1 MPKCGGCYIRDLL
14 INHYGFK
21 NSLPH
26 KKKTVLQDFF
36 VDPQHY
42 ENSDGTITT
51 IRKHGLVRYFQTPY
65 SESDVY
71 DELQDSEKRVVNNII
86 WHMISAIQIENR
98 IETEP
103 PVYNTPTTNAPPP
116 KTLTPNHKIPLP
128 PHEEF
133 ADHDLPMIYNKI
145 IGERLDQIQENEKDR
160 HVHLSQEQWTEYY
173 KFTFIRCPYAK
184 LHSAYLYCKKSEFED
199 CDPKYYED
207 FNEFVT
213 LRDKIGNEAWFHA
226 FITQLDHLVDFS
238 GNLHMNYIGHVE
250 NLDNDLLCILH
261 QIGIKEIK
269 HWDNIQNDR
278 IINRSKRDRPFYE
291 CYDDASFQFVNE
303 WFARDFQVFQM
314 KRFKNLQDLQN
325 YHRNKVSDLSK
336 KPTELYKRLS
346 LFKIYNVDK
355 IIECVENLGKEYDN
369 YIGNLK
375 IINRISDD
383 DHYFHHGKS
392 IVNDI
397 ITDIQKDIAKIHGSK
412 DFMGSV
418 LSYME
423 TTNGEFK
430 KPKKRC
436 KNCGFVA
443 HNFFAHIAHANICS
457 KIQSH
462 CIHYTNS
469 PGTESNPLNK

>member
-1 MPKCGGCYIRDLL
+1 MPKCGGCYVRDLL

-21 NSLPH
+21 HALPH

-51 IRKHGLVRYFQTPY
+51 IRKYGLVRYFQTPY
-65 SESDVY
+65 SKSDIY
-71 DELQDSEKRVVNNII
+71 DELQDSAKRVVTNIL
-86 WHMISAIQIENR
+86 WNMINAIEIENR

-103 PVYNTPTTNAPPP
+103 PVYNTPEPNAPLPIS
-116 KTLTPNHKIPLP
+116 LTPNHKIPLP

-133 ADHDLPMIYNKI
+133 ADHNLQMIYEKI
-145 IGERLDQIQENEKDR
+145 IANHLDKFQKNEKER
-160 HVHLSQEQWTEYY
+160 HVDLSPDQWSEYY

-184 LHSAYLYCKKSEFED
+184 LHSAYLYCKKTKFED
-199 CDPKYYED
+199 CDPELYEE

-213 LRDKIGNEAWFHA
+213 LRNKIGNEAWFHSY
-226 FITQLDHLVDFS
+226 ITQHDHLVDFS
-238 GNLHMNYIGHVE
+238 GNLSMNYIGHVE
-250 NLDNDLLCILH
+250 NLDNDLLCILQ

-269 HWDNIQNDR
+269 HWDNIQNDK

-291 CYDDASFQFVNE
+291 YYDESSVQFVNE
-303 WFARDFQVFQM
+303 WFARDFQAFQM
-314 KRFKNLQDLQN
+314 KRFKSLQDLQN
-325 YHRNKVSDLSK
+325 HHRTKVSDLSK
-336 KPTELYKRLS
+336 RPTELYKRLS
-346 LFKIYNVDK
+346 LFKTYNIDK
-355 IIECVENLGKEYDN
+355 IVEQIEKLGKEYDN

-397 ITDIQKDIAKIHGSK
+397 IVTLQKDIAKLFGSQ
-412 DFMGSV
+412 DLMGSV

-423 TTNGEFK
+423 TVNGEFK
-430 KPKKRC
+430 KPQKRC
-436 KNCGFVA
+436 KTCGHIT
-443 HNFFAHIAHANICS
+443 HNFFAHLAHSNVCNGTTA
-457 KIQSH
+457 
-462 CIHYTNS
+462 NS
-469 PGTESNPLNK
+469 PS